1 MAERRWFGRVWEC
14 ERRVSKKHRRDIA
27 CEALGTARVWV
38 PRGLAGAGGW
48 SLICW
53 KDPHVEE

>member
-38 PRGLAGAGGW
+38 PHGLGGGW